1 MCVSEESVSVWRL
14 WVAGLVFIVL
24 AWLAAVPLMF
34 FQGFFEFLMNEYG
47 SLAVYAVYVAL
58 YIILLPLV
66 FGLIIRWVSKRV
78 F

>member
-1 MCVSEESVSVWRL
+1 MGEERVSVLRL
-14 WVAGLVFIVL
+14 WLAGVVFIVL

-47 SLAVYAVYVAL
+47 SLAVYVVYVLL
-58 YIILLPLV
+58 YIVVFPLV
-66 FGLIIRWVSKRV
+66 FGLIIRWISKRV